1 MKKITAFFLTIAFT
15 ALASSCVN
23 TSYEDE
29 YMKAS
34 KILVGD
40 KIPEFTL
47 TSSDNRQ
54 LVSADLAGKR
64 SLIYFFITTCGDCKK
79 VTPVMQG
86 VWEKVS
92 NDDNYRLIIVNR
104 GESMDTV
111 DEYFSSNGVT
121 MPYYLD
127 QLKETYNKFAEK
139 YVPRVYIVDENG
151 IVEWMTTEEKLPDNA
166 DTAEELFQLLK

>member
-1 MKKITAFFLTIAFT
+1 
-15 ALASSCVN
+15 
-23 TSYEDE
+23 
-29 YMKAS
+29 
-34 KILVGD
+34 
-40 KIPEFTL
+40 
-47 TSSDNRQ
+47 
-54 LVSADLAGKR
+54 
-64 SLIYFFITTCGDCKK
+64 
-79 VTPVMQG
+79 MQG